1 MARTTTPGSRETSIK
16 LLPIVWNR
24 LRRWAFL
31 RRAPMRVAITVLRPR
46 RGRRFPGVVQIEATS
61 RCNLSCPA
69 CSHAKEETAG
79 QHLAPDGLGTVLDA
93 LPRRPRQV
101 ILSGIGEPLVNPH
114 FFALV
119 DLLAQ
124 RRIGCAFF
132 TNGTLLRPETR
143 QAILARDNIR
153 KVAISCDGAREET
166 FESLRRGADF
176 RRWKESVGLFLAE
189 AKQRRRGSLELVAN
203 VLVCRQNL
211 VELPDIIRLAAELG
225 FDSVNLLDPIPVD
238 EIAASMCPTADELG
252 ALLDDGLLGL
262 ARQLNFRVD
271 WCLRRPGSP
280 PRSIVRCVQPWDYV
294 FIRANGAVAPCCAV
308 FGSGQAAVMG
318 NIFQQPFGEIWR
330 GEPYREFRRT
340 CASGTNPLCRVCP
353 YY

>member
-1 MARTTTPGSRETSIK
+1 M
-16 LLPIVWNR
+16 R
-24 LRRWAFL
+24 L
-31 RRAPMRVAITVLRPR
+31 AISVLRPR
-46 RGRRFPGVVQIEATS
+46 RGRIFPGVVQIEATS

-69 CSHAKEETAG
+69 CSHAKEETEG
-79 QHLAPDGLGTVLDA
+79 QHLTPDGLRTVLEA

-124 RRIGCAFF
+124 RRIRCVFF

-143 QAILARDNIR
+143 QAILDRDNIR
-153 KVAISCDGAREET
+153 QIAISCDGAREET

-176 RRWKESVGLFLAE
+176 GKWKESVGLFLAE
-189 AKQRRRGSLELVAN
+189 ARQRRRGSLTLVAN
-203 VLVCRQNL
+203 ILVTKRNL
-211 VELPDIIRLAAELG
+211 GELPDIIRLVAGLG
-225 FDSVNLLDPIPVD
+225 FDSANLLDPIPVD
-238 EIAASMCPTADELG
+238 EVAARMCPSAGEIG
-252 ALLDDGLLGL
+252 ALLQDGLLQLG
-262 ARQLNFRVD
+262 RELNFRMD

-294 FIRANGAVAPCCAV
+294 FIRASGDVAPCCAV
-308 FGSGQAAVMG
+308 FGSDKAAVMG

-330 GEPYREFRRT
+330 GERFREFRWT
-340 CASGTNPLCRVCP
+340 CASGINPLCRVCP